1 MSILDYQK
9 TKYDLFKTY
18 KKPTS
23 DQVDFM
29 RLMDLTEKTKEEDKL
44 LKALTKKFKAY
55 DEFLAQKKSVDAI
68 THAEQKRQKEE
79 QRRARNQKL
88 IILGAALLKKSETDN
103 EIKQL
108 IKSLIAD
115 KFISEKDANLFDDDI
130 ILIRQS
136 LVHGL
141 PQYTQKSPSEY
152 WGFL

>member
-23 DQVDFM
+23 DQVDFI
-29 RLMDLTEKTKEEDKL
+29 RLIELAEKTKEEEKL

-55 DEFLAQKKSVDAI
+55 DDFLAQKKSVDAI

-88 IILGAALLKKSETDN
+88 IVLGAALLKKSETDN

-108 IKSLIAD
+108 IKALVD
-115 KFISEKDANLFDDDI
+115 EKFISEKDANLFDDDI

-141 PQYTQKSPSEY
+141 PQ
-152 WGFL
+152 

>member
-23 DQVDFM
+23 DQVDFI
-29 RLMDLTEKTKEEDKL
+29 RLIELAEKTKEEEKL
-44 LKALTKKFKAY
+44 LQALTKKFKAY
-55 DEFLAQKKSVDAI
+55 DDFLTRKKEVDSI

-88 IILGAALLKKSETDN
+88 IVLGAALLKKSETDN
-103 EIKQL
+103 ETKQL

-115 KFISEKDANLFDDDI
+115 KYISEKDANLFDEDI
-130 ILIRQS
+130 VLIRHSIIQN
-136 LVHGL
+136 L
-141 PQYTQKSPSEY
+141 PQ
-152 WGFL
+152 

>member
-141 PQYTQKSPSEY
+141 PQ
-152 WGFL
+152 